1 MKIGIL
7 FPGYG
12 SQFVGMA
19 KELYDHS
26 RVIQEYFEVASHCL
40 ELNFVK
46 LCFASSDMELSK
58 LNNAYPALFLVS
70 TAVAE
75 YLKELGVQ
83 AHYVAGYGIGE
94 YGAVSFGGGLSFAD
108 GLYLLKKL
116 AEFYLNIRQT
126 LDVKSVIIDGLS
138 SRKLKQI
145 CGDNT
150 SDEGSA
156 QISIYEG
163 EKEHLVS
170 GHTDAV
176 DAVAQQASDEGA
188 NKIKKSENEDALHT
202 PILSALSD
210 QLRMYLNKVDFKDLD
225 IPLITGL
232 SGKEVIKAKKAQDSI
247 MGQIIKPVYWL
258 SVLRQFAQVEIIL
271 VVAPAKSLCQEIR
284 ALYPD
289 KIILGIDCMADIKA
303 MLEIIKPEGKSEKVS
318 QKAFISDIMEEGLE
332 HHSV

>member
-19 KELYDHS
+19 KELYDNS
-26 RVIQEYFEVASHCL
+26 RIIQEHFEVASHCL

-46 LCFASSDMELSK
+46 LCFASSDLELSK
-58 LNNAYPALFLVS
+58 LNHAYPALFLVS

-75 YLKELGVQ
+75 HIKELGIQ
-83 AHYVAGYGIGE
+83 ANCVAGYGIGE

-126 LDVKSVIIDGLS
+126 LDVKSVVIDGLS
-138 SRKLKQI
+138 SRKLKEI
-145 CGDNT
+145 CGNNT

-156 QISIYEG
+156 QIAIYES
-163 EKEHLVS
+163 EREHLVS
-170 GHTDAV
+170 GHSDAV
-176 DAVAQQASDEGA
+176 DAVMQQASDEGA
-188 NKIKKSENEDALHT
+188 NKIKIAEAQDALHT
-202 PILSALSD
+202 PILNNLSN
-210 QLRMYLNKVDFKDLD
+210 QLKLYLNKVDFKDLE

-232 SGKEVIKAKKAQDSI
+232 SGKEIYKAKKAQDSI

-258 SVLRQFAQVEIIL
+258 SVLRQFAQVDVIL
-271 VVAPAKSLCQEIR
+271 IMAPAKSLMQEVR

-289 KIILGIDCMADIKA
+289 KVIIAIDCIADIKT
-303 MLEIIKPEGKSEKVS
+303 MLEFIKPENIDKISP
-318 QKAFISDIMEEGLE
+318 KAVISDIIDDGVE

>member
-26 RVIQEYFEVASHCL
+26 RVIQEHFEVASHCL

-46 LCFASSDMELSK
+46 LCFASSDLELSK

-83 AHYVAGYGIGE
+83 ASCVAGYGIGE

-126 LDVKSVIIDGLS
+126 LDVKSVMIDGLS

-156 QISIYEG
+156 QIAIYES
-163 EKEHLVS
+163 EKGHLVT
-170 GHTDAV
+170 GHSDAV
-176 DAVAQQASDEGA
+176 DAVIQQASDEGA
-188 NKIKKSENEDALHT
+188 NKIKKSEYEEALHT
-202 PILSALSD
+202 PILNDLSD

-232 SGKEVIKAKKAQDSI
+232 SGKEIYKAKKAQDSI

-258 SVLRQFAQVEIIL
+258 SVLRQFAQVDVIL
-271 VVAPAKSLCQEIR
+271 IVAPAKSLYQEIR

-289 KIILGIDCMADIKA
+289 KIILGIDNMADIKA
-303 MLEIIKPEGKSEKVS
+303 MLDVIKPTENIEKTSPKV
-318 QKAFISDIMEEGLE
+318 FISDIMSDGIE